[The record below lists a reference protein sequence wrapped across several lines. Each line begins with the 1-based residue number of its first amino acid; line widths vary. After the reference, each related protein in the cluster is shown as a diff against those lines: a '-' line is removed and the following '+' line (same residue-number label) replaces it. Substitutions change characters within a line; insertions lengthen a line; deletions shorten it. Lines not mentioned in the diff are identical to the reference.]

1 MQTKNYFEIFFKK
14 YVLTFVLLNDKMQSR
29 RYIMGFSQEEIE
41 LIKKQKIEY
50 KSAKAKLDNKFTVFF
65 EYV

>member
-1 MQTKNYFEIFFKK
+1 
-14 YVLTFVLLNDKMQSR
+14 
-29 RYIMGFSQEEIE
+29 MGFSQEEIE